1 MIAISYAVLG
11 AHMHVTVRSG
21 PSDGHR
27 PLNGTLIF
35 DIGEGQ
41 RFVDALRLG
50 LNPALLEVTN
60 TDAAG
65 RSA

>member
-35 DIGEGQ
+35 DIEQGQ
-41 RFVDALRLG
+41 RFVDALRSAG
-50 LNPALLEVTN
+50 PALVQITN